1 MIVFDLACACGCRFE
16 GWFHDRADY
25 ERQER
30 EGLLQCPACGG
41 HQVCKALSPVAFH
54 GGGHGRKP
62 AAAGADAAAQEGGD
76 LLRQAVDAFG
86 RALRRYVE
94 RHFEDVGTRFAE
106 TALRMHYGVDEARN
120 IRGVA
125 SEAEEEMLRKEGVE
139 FLSISLPRAGKPRG
153 D

>member
-1 MIVFDLACACGCRFE
+1 MIVFDLACACGYWFE

-30 EGLLQCPACGG
+30 AGLLQCPACGG
-41 HQVCKALSPVAFH
+41 NQVHKILSPVAFH
-54 GGGHGRKP
+54 GGGRHGAP
-62 AAAGADAAAQEGGD
+62 PVSGDAPDTNRPQAEE
-76 LLRQAVDAFG
+76 LRQAVEAFG
-86 RALRRYVE
+86 RALKRYVE
-94 RHFEDVGTRFAE
+94 KNFEDVGPRFAE
-106 TALRMHYGVDEARN
+106 TALKIHYGVDEARN

-139 FLSISLPRAGKPRG
+139 FISIPLPRDSEG